1 MRIFDRPPDTL
12 LPFCACRWSLAISLF
27 FYLSAHH
34 ATPLSLPGLPASGC
48 PLVFGVFIFLCI
60 KFFLNLHVSP
70 FNLITFFFRW
80 CMLVLTIEV
89 FPLFDLGILVNEP
102 LCCNHA
108 VNSCSCDCK
117 GLLWQGRGAMHLQL
131 MGLILLVFIFSVCVC
146 CLLINYISNNDIV

>member
-1 MRIFDRPPDTL
+1 MVTGYFSFL
-12 LPFCACRWSLAISLF
+12 LSIS
-27 FYLSAHH
+27 SH

-48 PLVFGVFIFLCI
+48 LLVFGVFIFLCI
-60 KFFLNLHVSP
+60 KYFLNLYVSP

-80 CMLVLTIEV
+80 RMLVLPIEV
-89 FPLFDLGILVNEP
+89 FPLIDLGILVIAP

-117 GLLWQGRGAMHLQL
+117 GLLCQCRGAIQIQL
-131 MGLILLVFIFSVCVC
+131 MGLVLVFIFSVCIC